1 MRQVVDYPALS
12 AAISA
17 CMRPGM
23 LTNCTLIGEELRREM
38 AAGTLY
44 AHPWAGGLLLF
55 RRREGFWR
63 MYYYINDPGCP
74 PDLPWPSQVV
84 TEIVR
89 RPRDTAAAA
98 DLWQAW
104 GFVREFTRIRMQRPG
119 SETGE
124 ALPPPEAVD
133 AEEAMDLLRWCFD
146 PRTGCLPDLE
156 ELAADCAGGRVLT
169 RRDEGGRLI
178 ALLRAAPYRKG
189 WELRHLAAD
198 PGHRGEGLAGSLAA
212 EFTRRFG
219 EKGSVVWVREDYAA
233 PRHIYEKNGFCPDGW
248 TAAVLI
254 RKDD

>member
-23 LTNCTLIGEELRREM
+23 LTNCTLSGEELRREM

-55 RRREGFWR
+55 RKREGFWR
-63 MYYYINDPGCP
+63 MYYYINDPACP
-74 PDLPWPSQVV
+74 PDPSWPSEVV

-104 GFVREFTRIRMQRPG
+104 GFAREFTRMRMQRPG
-119 SETGE
+119 SESGE
-124 ALPPPEAVD
+124 ALPPPEAV
-133 AEEAMDLLRWCFD
+133 ETGEAMDLLRRCFD

-156 ELAADCAGGRVLT
+156 ELAA
-169 RRDEGGRLI
+169 
-178 ALLRAAPYRKG
+178 
-189 WELRHLAAD
+189 
-198 PGHRGEGLAGSLAA
+198 
-212 EFTRRFG
+212 
-219 EKGSVVWVREDYAA
+219 
-233 PRHIYEKNGFCPDGW
+233 
-248 TAAVLI
+248 
-254 RKDD
+254 